1 MAGND
6 YLSNYQNL
14 RLNEVVMPG
23 SHDAG
28 VYTANKSN
36 VQTQALDIAGQ
47 ANAGCRFFDLRIATY
62 KSTVGG
68 QTTYTNK
75 AFHLDQSLVVDHK
88 VKNTPGITSYQNV
101 GHAGGWGGG
110 LDDMLD
116 DARTFVT
123 TNPTEFLILK
133 FSKCA
138 NWSSIANACIMRLG
152 PAHYTDAGNLNNK
165 TVRQLSGRV
174 ITVFDESARPKLIPV
189 ITAQGGRP
197 HGILFIKALYDSDSG
212 SSKTYDPNFWGI
224 QYFGKFSSTD
234 KVGKNTAKQGRT
246 LVNGAATHMDV
257 LGMMYWTTTGLF
269 GDIRQRNNTMWNQ
282 TNVAALQQT
291 WKSGLE
297 ASITQR
303 FGNEKD
309 SAMLLAQTHG
319 GALGGRL
326 KSFMPNIVMMDFV
339 DQQKCDIVEQLN
351 AVAATS
357 LLQLMIPAP
366 RGPQPHPNPIG

>member
-1 MAGND
+1 MPGND

-14 RLNEVVMPG
+14 RLNEVVVPG

-28 VYTANKSN
+28 VYTANRSN

-62 KSTVGG
+62 KSTAGG

-88 VKNTPGITSYQNV
+88 VKNTPGVTSYQNV

-116 DARTFVT
+116 DARTFVEA
-123 TNPTEFLILK
+123 NSTEFLILK

-138 NWSSIANACIMRLG
+138 NWPSIANACIAKLG

-165 TVRQLSGRV
+165 TVRELSGKV
-174 ITVFDESARPKLIPV
+174 ITVFDESARPKLTSV

-197 HGILFIKALYDSDSG
+197 HGILFIRALYDSDSG
-212 SSKTYDPNFWGI
+212 ISKAYDPNFWGI

-234 KVGKNTAKQGRT
+234 KVNKNTAKQGRIM
-246 LVNGAATHMDV
+246 VNGATTHMDV

-269 GDIRQRNNTMWNQ
+269 GDIRERNTTMWNQ

-309 SAMLLAQTHG
+309 SALLLAQTHG

-351 AVAATS
+351 GVAATS

-366 RGPQPHPNPIG
+366 RGPQPHPNPMG

>member
-14 RLNEVVMPG
+14 RLNEVVIPG

-62 KSTVGG
+62 RSTVGG

-88 VKNTPGITSYQNV
+88 VKNTPGVTSYQNV

-138 NWSSIANACIMRLG
+138 NWASIANACITRLG

-212 SSKTYDPNFWGI
+212 TSKTYDPNFWGI

-234 KVGKNTAKQGRT
+234 KVSKNTAKQGRT

-366 RGPQPHPNPIG
+366 RGPQPHPDPIG